1 MQVFH
6 IRAVVLRQT
15 KYGDT
20 SLIVSAY
27 TDLFGIQSYL
37 IKGVRQSSKKS
48 AGRAMYFQ
56 PGSILD
62 MEVYHS
68 EFKQLQFVKE
78 YQWAYVYRQLFTDVV
93 KHAVAMYM
101 IELLQHSLKQP
112 EANPEMF
119 ALIAESLQELDMAD
133 DAVAANL
140 PVYFTLKLCA
150 ELGFQIA
157 GDLSGDIFDLKE
169 GCFIS
174 SLPDHPY
181 YIDGTAAAT
190 TAAIIKA
197 GAIAELGS
205 IASNRVQRR
214 EMLQAYQTF
223 MALHIPDFGEL
234 RSWPVLQEVLG

>member
-6 IRAVVLRQT
+6 TRAVVLRQT

-27 TDLFGIQSYL
+27 TELFGIQSYL

-48 AGRAMYFQ
+48 AGRVMYFQ

-93 KHAVAMYM
+93 KHAVSMYM

-119 ALIAESLQELDMAD
+119 ALIAESLQELDMAE

-140 PVYFTLKLCA
+140 PLYFTLKLCA

-157 GDLSGDIFDLKE
+157 GDLHGDIFDLKE
-169 GCFIS
+169 GCFTN

-181 YIDGTAAAT
+181 YIDGAAAVT
-190 TAAIIKA
+190 TAAIIQA
-197 GAIAELGS
+197 NSVSQLGE
-205 IASNRVQRR
+205 ITSNRVQRR
-214 EMLQAYQTF
+214 EILQAYQTF